1 MAGEFSKKIGDKGEK
16 IVDFI
21 FGEILNFKISHNLP
35 IDCNRPKEHKRIAAK
50 SDRTTHGIDGL
61 IYYVSPLQ
69 DYILDIGVISS
80 KCTSKPYP
88 KNSAETL
95 KKHIKDLAET
105 LECFN
110 NSKIKS
116 LINQNVSVSN
126 VKQTETIGIL
136 VWLSL
141 GDDLTFDMVSKISN
155 IHIGNELF
163 FDKIILLDN
172 NRLNFLFE
180 SIYRSKLVYGA
191 DNIDFVYHNTG
202 LNFTR
207 QQEGKMFGKDF
218 PIQYLYS
225 NIILLRITNEKN
237 TEFHIYVNELFDTE
251 SFNLLIGF
259 IKQFDYLE
267 TLDKTIIYYKE
278 YDGQLDNSLEEHL
291 SQFSQR
297 VEVKGFPI
305 NFRNIK

>member
-21 FGEILNFKISHNLP
+21 FGEVLNFKISRNLP
-35 IDCNRPKEHKRIAAK
+35 IDCNRPKEHKRISAK
-50 SDRTTHGIDGL
+50 SGRTTHGIDGL

-69 DYILDIGVISS
+69 DYILDIGVVSS
-80 KCTSKPYP
+80 KCTLKPYP
-88 KNSAETL
+88 KSSAGIL
-95 KKHIKDLAET
+95 KEYIKDLAEI

-110 NSKIKS
+110 HSKEKS
-116 LINQNVSVSN
+116 LINQTASN
-126 VKQTETIGIL
+126 VKQTETLGIL
-136 VWLSL
+136 VWHSFE
-141 GDDLTFDMVSKISN
+141 DDLTFDLVSKISN
-155 IHIGNELF
+155 IHIENDLF

-180 SIYRSKLVYGA
+180 SIYISKQIYGT
-191 DNIDFVYHNTG
+191 DNVDFVYHNTG

-225 NIILLRITNEKN
+225 NIILLRITNKNN

-278 YDGQLDNSLEEHL
+278 YDRQLDNSLEEHL

-297 VEVKGFPI
+297 VEIKGFPI

>member
-1 MAGEFSKKIGDKGEK
+1 MAGEFSKKIGDEGEK

-21 FGEILNFKISHNLP
+21 FGEILNFNISCNLS
-35 IDCNRPKEHKRIAAK
+35 IDCNRPKEHKRISAK

-88 KNSAETL
+88 KNPAKIL
-95 KKHIKDLAET
+95 KEYIKDLAET

-110 NSKIKS
+110 YSKEKS
-116 LINQNVSVSN
+116 LINQNASN

-136 VWLSL
+136 VWHSFE
-141 GDDLTFDMVSKISN
+141 DDLTFDLVSKTSN
-155 IHIGNELF
+155 IHIDNELS

-180 SIYRSKLVYGA
+180 SIYISKQIYGT

-207 QQEGKMFGKDF
+207 QQEGKMFGKEF

-225 NIILLRITNEKN
+225 NIILLRITNKKN
-237 TEFHIYVNELFDTE
+237 TEFHIYVNELFDIE

-267 TLDKTIIYYKE
+267 TLDRTIIYYRE
-278 YDGQLDNSLEEHL
+278 YNGQLDNSLGKQL
-291 SQFSQR
+291 FQSLQKI
-297 VEVKGFPI
+297 EVKGFPI

>member
-21 FGEILNFKISHNLP
+21 FREILNFKISHNLP
-35 IDCNRPKEHKRIAAK
+35 IDCNRPKEHKRTVAK

-88 KNSAETL
+88 KNSVKIL
-95 KKHIKDLAET
+95 KEHMKDLAET

-110 NSKIKS
+110 RSKDKS
-116 LINQNVSVSN
+116 LINQNASN

-136 VWLSL
+136 VWHSL
-141 GDDLTFDMVSKISN
+141 KDDLTFDFVSKISN
-155 IHIGNELF
+155 IHIENELS

-180 SIYRSKLVYGA
+180 SIYISKLVYGA

-225 NIILLRITNEKN
+225 NIILLRITNKKN
-237 TEFHIYVNELFDTE
+237 TEFHIYVNELFDIE

-267 TLDKTIIYYKE
+267 TLDKTIIFYKE
-278 YDGQLDNSLEEHL
+278 YDGQLDNSLGKQL
-291 SQFSQR
+291 SQFSER
-297 VEVKGFPI
+297 IEVKGFPI

>member
-1 MAGEFSKKIGDKGEK
+1 MAGEFSKKIGDEGEK

-21 FGEILNFKISHNLP
+21 FGEVLNFKISHNLH
-35 IDCNRPKEHKRIAAK
+35 IDCNRPEEHKRILAK
-50 SDRTTHGIDGL
+50 SGRTTHGIDGL

-88 KNSAETL
+88 SSAKIL
-95 KKHIKDLAET
+95 KEYIKDLAET

-110 NSKIKS
+110 YSKEKS
-116 LINQNVSVSN
+116 LINQNASN

-136 VWLSL
+136 VWHSFE
-141 GDDLTFDMVSKISN
+141 DDLTFDLVSKTSN
-155 IHIGNELF
+155 IHIENELS

-180 SIYRSKLVYGA
+180 SIYISKQIYGT

-207 QQEGKMFGKDF
+207 QQEGKMFGKEF

-225 NIILLRITNEKN
+225 NIILLRITNKKN
-237 TEFHIYVNELFDTE
+237 TEFHIYVNELFDIE

-267 TLDKTIIYYKE
+267 TLDRTIIYYRE
-278 YDGQLDNSLEEHL
+278 YNGQLDNSLGKQL
-291 SQFSQR
+291 SQSLQKI
-297 VEVKGFPI
+297 EVKGFPI
-305 NFRNIK
+305 NFRNIN

>member
-80 KCTSKPYP
+80 KCTSNPYP
-88 KNSAETL
+88 KNSVKIL
-95 KKHIKDLAET
+95 KEHMKDLAET

-110 NSKIKS
+110 RSKDKS
-116 LINQNVSVSN
+116 LINQNASN

-136 VWLSL
+136 VWHSL
-141 GDDLTFDMVSKISN
+141 KDDLTFDFVSKISN
-155 IHIGNELF
+155 IHIENELS

-180 SIYRSKLVYGA
+180 SIYISKLVYGA

-225 NIILLRITNEKN
+225 NIILLRITNKKN
-237 TEFHIYVNELFDTE
+237 TEFHIYINELFDTE

-267 TLDKTIIYYKE
+267 TLDKTIIFYKE
-278 YDGQLDNSLEEHL
+278 YDGQLDNSLGKQL
-291 SQFSQR
+291 SQFSER
-297 VEVKGFPI
+297 IEVKGFPI